1 MGVSLR
7 RQHLCALASAYRTD
21 DLLQTFFRR
30 ARLFD
35 HLSVL
40 ESVRLNV
47 VGLFAAYQTYVI
59 MTFRVG
65 IHKSFG
71 SNVAAATD
79 DFGVRL
85 SAQCTGKRFDS
96 VLRASCG
103 GRDLSVVPDVI
114 TAVFVFAS
122 RKSESRN
129 YR

>member
-1 MGVSLR
+1 MSVARG
-7 RQHLCALASAYRTD
+7 RQHFRALVPANRTD
-21 DLLQTFFRR
+21 YLLQTFFSRTG
-30 ARLFD
+30 LFYD
-35 HLSVL
+35 LSVL
-40 ESVRLNV
+40 KGVRLNFI
-47 VGLFAAYQTYVI
+47 GFYTAYRTYVI

-79 DFGVRL
+79 DFGTRL

-96 VLRASCG
+96 GLRASRG
-103 GRDLSVVPDVI
+103 GRDLSVVPDVS

-122 RKSESRN
+122 RKSERRN